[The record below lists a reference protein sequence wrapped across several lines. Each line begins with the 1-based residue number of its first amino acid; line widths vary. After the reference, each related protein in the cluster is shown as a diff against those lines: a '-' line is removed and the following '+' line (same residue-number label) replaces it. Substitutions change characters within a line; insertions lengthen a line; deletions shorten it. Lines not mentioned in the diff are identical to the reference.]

1 MKKCFRSTLLSFI
14 VCVYEEADPP
24 AIRKGIVAIQSKGRK
39 EKKSRTGGAAVENL
53 TDYCLEQS
61 QKNTA
66 QLFDM
71 MRQTVTASA
80 EMLNVAQGEVQKAG
94 SSLTQ
99 LGAEQFL
106 TQLEKLQAQQLVAH
120 KEFEKQFRA
129 LMNVFRQEGPR

>member
-1 MKKCFRSTLLSFI
+1 M
-14 VCVYEEADPP
+14 
-24 AIRKGIVAIQSKGRK
+24 
-39 EKKSRTGGAAVENL
+39 ENL